1 MHLSRTRARTRITV
15 LASAL
20 TLLAAGITLTTAQV
34 GSASPVDTSPDQATA
49 SLSTPPMGWNSWPG
63 YGCGVT
69 ESVVKAAADAMAS
82 DGLAGAGYKYV
93 NIDDCWQDTA
103 RDAQGKLQSNP
114 TRFPSGIKALA
125 DYVHAKGL
133 KLGIYEDAG
142 TSTCGGYPGS
152 LGHETTDAQTFA
164 DWGVDYLKYDN
175 CNAGGT
181 TARTRYTT
189 MQSALRSTG
198 RPIVFSLCNWGQ
210 ESVWTWGSTVGN
222 LWRTTA
228 DVRDSWTYMIN
239 NANQNMNYAAYAGP
253 GLGWNDPD
261 MLEIGGPVGSG
272 TLDTG
277 MTPAE
282 WRTQFSLWAE
292 MASPLM
298 MGNRLTST
306 TPSSQ
311 LDVLGNTDVIAVD
324 QDPLGHQGTVVSDSG
339 GQVVMSKALQNG
351 DRAVTLTNE
360 NDTTATISTT
370 ATAVG
375 IAGSASYTL
384 KDLWSGGTSTTPDSI
399 SASVPAHSTVMYRV
413 TPASSTFEAEAAGN
427 TLAGGAW
434 IAACSSCS
442 GGKSVHDIGDGAT
455 LTVNNVNV
463 SSSGSHQL
471 TITYLLSGSRSLYVS
486 VNGLAG
492 QRLDLTGT
500 SWTTPAT
507 TSTSVSLNAGSNSI
521 RFSNDTAYG
530 PDLDMIT
537 VG

>member
-530 PDLDMIT
+530 PDLDVIT